1 MSKELDRAITIASGD
16 VCKDD
21 IKRVELLMRSGKEC
35 ESEKFITLING
46 IKERLKPKKAD
57 KVEAEEGEE

>member
-1 MSKELDRAITIASGD
+1 MSKELDRAITIASGE

-21 IKRVELLMRSGKEC
+21 IKRVELLMKAGKDC

-46 IKERLKPKKAD
+46 IKARLKPKKAD
-57 KVEAEEGEE
+57 KAKAEEGE